1 MLPHSPSYQMG
12 FYPPVW
18 LVVDVFSERTPT
30 EVGVRHRRRLRGHR
44 RGRAVRRLPPRL
56 GREQPNWEYH
66 ESDLVDPEDG
76 RIDTLPHWRRTASGV
91 GLEASVIGV
100 AGDPPSSQPAGTGR
114 LPSALSTAGTRR
126 SRPGP
131 TTAAGRLTSP
141 SVACSAS
148 TTCCRTQR
156 TGAVPPMSSN
166 VLRSSP
172 PSSSTTTPPRAAPG
186 AGHAGNPGLDGIH
199 SAVVEWGAGAP
210 LHYCV
215 VETFASMSGRVGVVS
230 GQPRGRWHGAAVAR
244 ACPDGPQR

>member
-18 LVVDVFSERTPT
+18 WLLTYSANAHQPKLVCDIGAACEATGAVVLFVDYHRGSEENSPTGSTTNPTWWTPRTGASTRCRTGAGPP
-30 EVGVRHRRRLRGHR
+30 RASDSRRRSSASRG
-44 RGRAVRRLPPRL
+44 
-56 GREQPNWEYH
+56 
-66 ESDLVDPEDG
+66 
-76 RIDTLPHWRRTASGV
+76 T
-91 GLEASVIGV
+91 
-100 AGDPPSSQPAGTGR
+100 PPSSQPAGTGR

-156 TGAVPPMSSN
+156 TGAVPPVSSN

-172 PSSSTTTPPRAAPG
+172 PSSSTTTPARAAPG
-186 AGHAGNPGLDGIH
+186 AGHAGNPALDGIH
-199 SAVVEWGAGAP
+199 SAVVEWGPGAP